1 MTTLTPLTISPHQD
15 DYVLTRLFK
24 KSGVHSAVR
33 HDVIEGHGTP
43 DGAILEA
50 EATKV
55 KTPRASGATPDGASE
70 VADSQLISLNVFSCM
85 ATRNIAISVV
95 GPCFALALTC
105 V

>member
-1 MTTLTPLTISPHQD
+1 M
-15 DYVLTRLFK
+15 LTRLFK

-55 KTPRASGATPDGASE
+55 GGRLG
-70 VADSQLISLNVFSCM
+70 
-85 ATRNIAISVV
+85 V
-95 GPCFALALTC
+95 GKVRWL
-105 V
+105 